1 MAVQTKD
8 LMEDTG
14 VYLHDCQITE
24 IFTTERGIA
33 FRLRDVQMKDSN
45 GLYEGEAVVFAE
57 ETGPEEL
64 LCVKEKTRCRAFR
77 HIRNFFNTSFAAV
90 TFCEWED
97 LAGYCREPYCMRWV
111 DDFYTYGNMLLRLW
125 VKNPSNGK
133 SFELWVDIPCQK
145 VHYIRGSEWKG

>member
-1 MAVQTKD
+1 MAMQTKE

-33 FRLRDVQMKDSN
+33 FWLRNVKMKDPN

-57 ETGPEEL
+57 ETGPEEIS
-64 LCVKEKTRCRAFR
+64 CVKEKTRCRALR
-77 HIRNFFNTSFAAV
+77 HIRNFFNTSFATAV
-90 TFCEWED
+90 
-97 LAGYCREPYCMRWV
+97 
-111 DDFYTYGNMLLRLW
+111 LRLW